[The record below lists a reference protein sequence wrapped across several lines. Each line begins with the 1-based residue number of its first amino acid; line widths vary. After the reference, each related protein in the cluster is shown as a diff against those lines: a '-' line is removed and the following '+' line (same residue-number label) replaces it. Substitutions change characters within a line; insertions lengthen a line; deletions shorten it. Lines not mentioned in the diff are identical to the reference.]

1 MAHPSHTVTLS
12 DTRAGNCH
20 PHSQE
25 GGNREGRKETHLPLG
40 LLHFGAAMLALGL
53 PELGLLA
60 LALLQAQLLLQPLLL
75 LLRLVELQLQRPLP
89 ALRLLHHLL
98 QPGHVHLLQV
108 LQLVQPQ
115 PLLVLKRLPAQVDTG
130 ERL

>member
-1 MAHPSHTVTLS
+1 
-12 DTRAGNCH
+12 
-20 PHSQE
+20 
-25 GGNREGRKETHLPLG
+25 
-40 LLHFGAAMLALGL
+40 MLALGL

-89 ALRLLHHLL
+89 TLRLLHHLL